1 MFLAKLIFYILY
13 FYSIVFIISHIFI
26 ITGIIISF
34 KREKAA
40 DASASEKAYGS
51 NIKAHPLKVSVI
63 IPARDEAETLPA
75 LLESLAC
82 QSCSIYEIV
91 LINDRSRDNT
101 LEVMKKYQE
110 KSQGLIKIIDNK
122 NISDGK
128 NPKQAAL
135 ALAEDVAIGDIFLY
149 TDADCHVPKDWVLNM
164 LKPFGDDKVGLVFG
178 TVTVNKGKTLLEK
191 FQQYD
196 HLLRYHYTVAC
207 AGLNIPTGG
216 FGNNLAVRRT
226 ALLEAGGFK
235 ELEYS
240 VTEDAQLIAKIRN
253 SGKWKIVAQTS
264 LKSMVN
270 TTPVKSWKEL
280 YDQELRWSTGAMH
293 APDIAAKA
301 GYGYIMYQLLTGV
314 AVFIPAFF
322 YPQLFLIFF
331 TGIVSMLSVSIT
343 YGIHL
348 KLEKSFWL
356 TLPLSLFIAQ
366 FLFPV
371 VTLIATF
378 KPGIYWKGDK
388 L

>member
-1 MFLAKLIFYILY
+1 
-13 FYSIVFIISHIFI
+13 
-26 ITGIIISF
+26 
-34 KREKAA
+34 
-40 DASASEKAYGS
+40 
-51 NIKAHPLKVSVI
+51 
-63 IPARDEAETLPA
+63 
-75 LLESLAC
+75 
-82 QSCSIYEIV
+82 
-91 LINDRSRDNT
+91 
-101 LEVMKKYQE
+101 
-110 KSQGLIKIIDNK
+110 
-122 NISDGK
+122 
-128 NPKQAAL
+128 
-135 ALAEDVAIGDIFLY
+135 
-149 TDADCHVPKDWVLNM
+149 M
-164 LKPFGDDKVGLVFG
+164 LKPFCDDKVGLAFG

-207 AGLNIPTGG
+207 AGLNMPTGG
-216 FGNNLAVRRT
+216 FGNNLAVRRA

-264 LKSMVN
+264 SRSMVS
-270 TTPVKSWKEL
+270 TVPVKKWKEL

-293 APDIAAKA
+293 APDIAAKV

-322 YPQLFLIFF
+322 YPQLFPIFF

-348 KLEKSFWL
+348 KLKKQFWI
-356 TLPLSLFIAQ
+356 TLPLSLIIAQ
-366 FLFPV
+366 FLFPI

-378 KPGIYWKGDK
+378 KPSIYWKGDK